1 MRQTSA
7 QIAKPKKR
15 RKDSKLPHDRF
26 SEKPQRGRPPKIP
39 GSWVRGRADN
49 HRTILAEIWKHIWP
63 GLSKANTR
71 QDVVS
76 TLNGAKV
83 STAYALDFIT
93 LAESIFEVIKDPTF
107 PKRKQEAQI
116 NFLADSI
123 AGYGTFTPRSSKDI
137 YERERARIK
146 RVHRILAYEYYV
158 RCSCGYEGP
167 SHNHACPKCEA
178 EIKFPPIDSPFDTEF

>member
-7 QIAKPKKR
+7 KIAKPKKR
-15 RKDSKLPHDRF
+15 REEDEFPLDRF
-26 SEKPQRGRPPKIP
+26 SEKPRRGRPPKIP
-39 GSWVRGRADN
+39 ASWVRGRADN
-49 HRTILAEIWKHIWP
+49 HRVVLAQIWQHIWP
-63 GLSKANTR
+63 GLSKAVTR
-71 QDVVS
+71 QDVVN

-93 LAESIFEVIKDPTF
+93 LADSIFKVIKDPKF
-107 PKRKQEAQI
+107 PKRKQEARI

-123 AGYGTFTPRSSKDI
+123 AGYGTFTPRSSRDI
-137 YERERARIK
+137 CERERARIN

-167 SHNHACPKCEA
+167 SRNHACPKCEA
-178 EIKFPPIDSPFDTEF
+178 EIQFPPIDSPFDTEF